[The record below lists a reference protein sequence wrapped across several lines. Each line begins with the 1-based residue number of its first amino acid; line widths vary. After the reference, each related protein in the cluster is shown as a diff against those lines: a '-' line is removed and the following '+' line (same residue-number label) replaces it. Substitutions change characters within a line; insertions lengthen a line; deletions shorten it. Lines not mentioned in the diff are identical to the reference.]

1 MKFDILY
8 HVDTY
13 KPGRSFG
20 ELALLNN
27 TKRSATIV
35 ALEDWDFGILDKENF
50 DLVMGKILRKKFE
63 KKVDFLTKFVFL
75 TGMSRIKKEKLWFS
89 MKREIFK
96 IGQKVVIEGT
106 EIKDIFFV
114 ERGEFEVTKYIFLH
128 K

>member
-63 KKVDFLTKFVFL
+63 KKVDFLTKFMFL
-75 TGMSRIKKEKLWFS
+75 TGMSRIRKEKLWFS
-89 MKREIFK
+89 MKRETFE

-106 EIKDIFFV
+106 EINDIFFV
-114 ERGEFEVTKYIFLH
+114 EKGEFEVTKYIFLH